1 MNTFLLKEFGFLINL
16 SMLEA
21 LALIVNGQWAA
32 KLNLDVTWVR

>member
-1 MNTFLLKEFGFLINL
+1 MNTVLLQDCGFLINL

-32 KLNLDVTWVR
+32 KLNLDVTLVR